1 MRYWKQFAEML
12 GLELGEEFSLT
23 KFDGEKVNED
33 TYKITRDGLLYKSY
47 IGVNWY
53 SEPSKTIYYLLRGE
67 YKAVTKPW
75 KPKDGEH
82 YWYCSVT
89 SKSAAVAMIWTGISG
104 DLCKWKC
111 GNCFRTKGE
120 AETKGKEIMEA
131 IKKEYEEA

>member
-67 YKAVTKPW
+67 YKAVSKAW
-75 KPKDGEH
+75 KPEIGEQYWH
-82 YWYCSVT
+82 YSEAWNEALSCD
-89 SKSAAVAMIWTGISG
+89 WEGG
-104 DLCKWKC
+104 FNDLLLWKV
-111 GNCFRTKGE
+111 GNCFKTE
-120 AETKGKEIMEA
+120 VAATAKGKELMEA